1 MRSFFQKKILFF
13 FFLFQPSNYPR
24 NPLIRAWNSVSNYS
38 VNRLHFSRWRGE
50 EVVGSDAIKELAFFS
65 SRGLSNF
72 YSRKPGLMP
81 LRYSSVCTRRR
92 LLFSIDDQ
100 PRSTNAPFV
109 DASYLLFK
117 WEKRISSFR
126 ITIQLSRCTPSQ
138 FNLLKN
144 GQVVV

>member
-13 FFLFQPSNYPR
+13 FFSNPPIIHGIHSFAR
-24 NPLIRAWNSVSNYS
+24 GTAFRII
-38 VNRLHFSRWRGE
+38 RLHFSRWRGE

-126 ITIQLSRCTPSQ
+126 ITIQLSRCTPS
-138 FNLLKN
+138 
-144 GQVVV
+144 V